1 VSMAKELVEIGL
13 WKDERIKP
21 VQIMKERK
29 WGIALYHK
37 EKVMRTHWRRSPN
50 AMTRFREL
58 V

>member
-1 VSMAKELVEIGL
+1 MAKELVEIGL